1 MGFLRRIFRKGGRE
15 AEKPPESGAQTP
27 EAGEGVVSTVESSGE
42 ETPEMLGGDGLPA
55 AEYFDDTA
63 GTTDKLPDD
72 AVAAPEPPLST
83 TLPLDVGC
91 ASHVGHVRQRN
102 EDSILV
108 ITSTSL
114 GDSAL
119 PPFGMFIVAD
129 GMGGHSD
136 GHRASQ
142 MAARMVAREV
152 VGQVY
157 APYLR
162 VDPADAPGPIQEVL
176 GEALRKASRNVRAE
190 SPESGTTLTAA
201 LVLGT
206 RIYVAHV
213 GDSRAYLIDGGG
225 SEMEL
230 LTLDHSFVQRLQDIG
245 QITHEEAATHPEK
258 NILYRAIGQE
268 HELEVDTFTR
278 ALPTPSWLLLCSDG
292 LWGVV
297 PPETILAAACGADGP
312 QQACNTLV
320 RAALDAGGPDN
331 ISLILVRV
339 E

>member
-27 EAGEGVVSTVESSGE
+27 EAGEALGFDVESSRE
-42 ETPEMLGGDGLPA
+42 EPQETLGGDGLPA
-55 AEYFDDTA
+55 AEYFDDTP

-72 AVAAPEPPLST
+72 AVAAPELPLST
-83 TLPLDVGC
+83 TLPLNVGY
-91 ASHVGHVRQRN
+91 ASHAGHVRQRN
-102 EDSILV
+102 EDSILM

-152 VGQVY
+152 MGQVY

-176 GEALRKASRNVRAE
+176 VEALRKASSKVRAE

-206 RIYVAHV
+206 RMSVAHV
-213 GDSRAYLIDGGG
+213 GDSRVYLINGGG

-230 LTLDHSFVQRLQDIG
+230 LTVDHSYVRSLQDAG
-245 QITHEEAATHPEK
+245 QLTHEEAASHPQK

-278 ALPTPSWLLLCSDG
+278 ALQTPSWLLLCSDG

-297 PPETILAAACGADGP
+297 PPETILAAASGADGP

-331 ISLILVRV
+331 ISLILVRL